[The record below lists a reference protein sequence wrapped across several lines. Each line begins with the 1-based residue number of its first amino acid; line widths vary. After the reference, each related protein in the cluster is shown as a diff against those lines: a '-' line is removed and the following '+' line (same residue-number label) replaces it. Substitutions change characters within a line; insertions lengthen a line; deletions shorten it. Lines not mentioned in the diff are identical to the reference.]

1 MTEVLTHRAKPKP
14 TRSNGAAHAPVLVS
28 SYKLA
33 AHFGVARQYIEQLTA
48 EGVIEKRG
56 DGYDQDQCRLR
67 YITHLRDERRRSP
80 RAAADAKHAEAKTAL
95 LQIRIEEK
103 RRTLV
108 RRDAHEAMIDQ
119 MAGLVLTKIGGWPAR
134 VAGADLVVRRKAEAL
149 LRELRV
155 EISELAT
162 KLADE
167 ANEPPLDEAFTRD
180 GQAVASPST
189 ASVALRA
196 AGQP

>member
-1 MTEVLTHRAKPKP
+1 MLALPQSSSAVLHIPVENAKRVGDAMTEVPTHDRATTKPKRK
-14 TRSNGAAHAPVLVS
+14 RSNGAAHAPVLVS

-56 DGYDQDQCRLR
+56 DGYDQDACRLR

-103 RRTLV
+103 QRTLV

-119 MAGLVLTKIGGWPAR
+119 MAGLVLTN
-134 VAGADLVVRRKAEAL
+134 LHAL
-149 LRELRV
+149 PV
-155 EISELAT
+155 QTSAC
-162 KLADE
+162 
-167 ANEPPLDEAFTRD
+167 D
-180 GQAVASPST
+180 GRLKPCCENCAS
-189 ASVALRA
+189 R
-196 AGQP
+196 